1 MFEIGDK
8 VSYPMHGAGVI
19 SDIDKKELLGEVKE
33 YYTIKIP
40 VGDVK
45 VSVPVENAKRLGL
58 RFVIDKSEMD
68 KIFETLKA
76 ERTKSNANWSK
87 RHRNNFE
94 KLKTGNILDVCEVV
108 RDLTLLSKERN
119 LSGGDRRM
127 LTNSMN
133 LLLSELILAYEIDE
147 ERALKKIE
155 ACILG
160 LG

>member
-1 MFEIGDK
+1 MFNIGDK

-19 SDIDKKELLGEVKE
+19 TEISKKELLGEVKD

-40 VGDVK
+40 VNEVV
-45 VSVPVENAKRLGL
+45 VSVPVDKAEDLGL
-58 RFVIDKSEMD
+58 RPIIEKDELD
-68 KIFETLKA
+68 GILETLKA
-76 ERTKSNANWSK
+76 EAKKTNGNWSK

-94 KLKTGNILDVCEVV
+94 KLKSGDIIEVAEVV

-133 LLLSELILAYEIDE
+133 LLLSEIIMAYDVDE
-147 ERALKKIE
+147 ATAIKRIE
-155 ACILG
+155 ECILE
-160 LG
+160 

>member
-1 MFEIGDK
+1 MFNIGDK

-19 SDIDKKELLGEVKE
+19 TEISKKELLGEVKD

-40 VGDVK
+40 VNEVV
-45 VSVPVENAKRLGL
+45 VSVPVDKAEDLGL
-58 RFVIDKSEMD
+58 RPIIEKDELD
-68 KIFETLKA
+68 GILETLKA
-76 ERTKSNANWSK
+76 EAKKTNGNWSK

-94 KLKTGNILDVCEVV
+94 KLKSGDIIEVAEVV

-133 LLLSELILAYEIDE
+133 LLLSEIIMAYDVDE
-147 ERALKKIE
+147 VTAIKRIE
-155 ACILG
+155 ECILE
-160 LG
+160 

>member
-1 MFEIGDK
+1 MFNIGDK

-19 SDIDKKELLGEVKE
+19 TEISKKELLGEVKD

-40 VGDVK
+40 VNEVV
-45 VSVPVENAKRLGL
+45 VSVPVDKAEDLGL
-58 RFVIDKSEMD
+58 RPIIERDELD
-68 KIFETLKA
+68 GILETLKA
-76 ERTKSNANWSK
+76 EAKKTNGNWSK

-94 KLKTGNILDVCEVV
+94 KLKSGDIIEVAEVV

-133 LLLSELILAYEIDE
+133 LLLSEIIMAYDVDE
-147 ERALKKIE
+147 VTAIKRIE
-155 ACILG
+155 ECILE
-160 LG
+160 

>member
-8 VSYPMHGAGVI
+8 VSYPMHGAGII

-45 VSVPVENAKRLGL
+45 VSVPVENAERLGL
-58 RFVIDKSEMD
+58 RPVIDRSELD
-68 KIFETLKA
+68 GILETLKA
-76 ERTKSNANWSK
+76 DKTKSDVNWSK

-94 KLKTGNILDVCEVV
+94 KLKSGDILEVCEVV

-133 LLLSELILAYEIDE
+133 LLLSELILAYDIDE
-147 ERALKKIE
+147 ARALNKIE
-155 ACILG
+155 ECILG
-160 LG
+160 